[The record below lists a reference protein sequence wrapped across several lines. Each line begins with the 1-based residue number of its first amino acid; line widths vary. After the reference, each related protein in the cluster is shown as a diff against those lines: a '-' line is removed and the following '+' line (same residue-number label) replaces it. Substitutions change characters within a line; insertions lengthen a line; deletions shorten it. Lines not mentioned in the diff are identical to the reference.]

1 MYFEFGK
8 GKEKKKKRNK
18 TLTKLAHLAQQGT
31 VPRPC
36 PSPSCSRRRPPGHLS
51 LPLLSH
57 SSPLL
62 SLLHTSRRAPVERI
76 PRVHAARPS
85 DCCSQRP
92 RNLAPALT
100 PRAARKPDPVRPR
113 AAEPGRCDR
122 ATRPRPFVF
131 VVNGASMPS
140 VSPSSITSLSSWP
153 PPAINGHRP
162 HPSPRRLSLS
172 LPLSIKARPH
182 HGALPPSRALSL
194 SPTVELALFSRPSSW
209 PRPCHRSSP
218 TPPRQNS
225 CSPAGPSAPTPA
237 TSTELP
243 SAPLPP

>member
-85 DCCSQRP
+85 GCCSQRP
-92 RNLAPALT
+92 HNLAPAST
-100 PRAARKPDPVRPR
+100 PAWTPETDTARALVHRAMRPCTQAIRRPKPRRRDTAVSSPIRFLFANNGVYCRPFSLPPPLLPLRIDERHSWCLKMPLCPLISPRPR
-113 AAEPGRCDR
+113 
-122 ATRPRPFVF
+122 
-131 VVNGASMPS
+131 
-140 VSPSSITSLSSWP
+140 L
-153 PPAINGHRP
+153 
-162 HPSPRRLSLS
+162 
-172 LPLSIKARPH
+172 
-182 HGALPPSRALSL
+182 
-194 SPTVELALFSRPSSW
+194 
-209 PRPCHRSSP
+209 
-218 TPPRQNS
+218 
-225 CSPAGPSAPTPA
+225 
-237 TSTELP
+237 
-243 SAPLPP
+243 